1 MSMEFYIE
9 SKHRSRKKRFCELCG
24 RVINAGDYYYS
35 ERGKFEGDFFS
46 RDMHVHCHN
55 MEQEFCNAVDNEFSW
70 DDIIEYIVDNYCG
83 NCENREECDCRP
95 TKCPKI
101 IKQFSDEEV

>member
-1 MSMEFYIE
+1 MMEFYSE
-9 SKHRSRKKRFCELCG
+9 SKHKSQKKRVCELCG

-35 ERGKFEGDFFS
+35 ERGKFEGCFFY

-55 MEQEFCNAVDNEFSW
+55 MEKDFCDNVDNEFSW
-70 DDIIEYIVDNYCG
+70 EDITEYFVDNYCG

-101 IKQFSDEEV
+101 IKQFSDEEG